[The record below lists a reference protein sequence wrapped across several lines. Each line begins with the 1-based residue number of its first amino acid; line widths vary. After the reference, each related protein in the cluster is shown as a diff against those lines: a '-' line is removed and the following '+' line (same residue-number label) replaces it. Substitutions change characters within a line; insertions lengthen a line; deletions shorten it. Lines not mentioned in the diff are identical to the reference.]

1 MLHYSKYCWTRK
13 KNVTIWVCI
22 QGWAKKKTIQILHY
36 NSTLRYAIALNFGRN
51 TTSVALNPNW
61 YNSTSINNQ
70 CLLETR
76 IYTMLIN

>member
-13 KNVTIWVCI
+13 KKRHNMGLYTGV
-22 QGWAKKKTIQILHY
+22 GKKRIIQILHY
-36 NSTLRYAIALNFGRN
+36 NSTLLYAIALNFGRN

-61 YNSTSINNQ
+61 YNSTSIKNQ